1 MARGSKASSTGQR
14 VDVDYNRSWGGAA
27 LGARL
32 RRLSERIDREAAA
45 VYTREGVH
53 FEQRWMGV
61 LRLLSE
67 REGLSVKDIAEALVI
82 THPSVSQ
89 TRRSLQ
95 DAGLITDRPDP
106 NDARR
111 RILELTEAG
120 AAFVARV
127 RPIWLALMEVAE
139 DLDREAQ
146 DVITPLNRL
155 DDALERRSLFDRTL
169 DKLSRGGI
177 KME

>member
-1 MARGSKASSTGQR
+1 MTRAPKPTPAEQR
-14 VDVDYNRSWGGAA
+14 VDLDYNRSWGGAA

-95 DAGLITDRPDP
+95 DAGLIEDRPDP

-111 RILELTEAG
+111 RILQLTEAG
-120 AAFVARV
+120 RAFVATV
-127 RPIWLALMEVAE
+127 RPIWLALMEVAD
-139 DLDREAQ
+139 DLNREAE
-146 DVITPLNRL
+146 DIITPLNRL
-155 DDALERRSLFDRTL
+155 DDALERHSLFDRTI
-169 DKLSRGGI
+169 DKLSRGG
-177 KME
+177 

>member
-1 MARGSKASSTGQR
+1 MTSELKGRREDADSNRG
-14 VDVDYNRSWGGAA
+14 WGAAA

-45 VYTREGVH
+45 VYARDGVR
-53 FEQRWMGV
+53 FEQRWMSV

-67 REGLSVKDIAEALVI
+67 RDGLSVRDIAEALVI

-95 DAGLITDRPDP
+95 DAGLVADAPDP
-106 NDARR
+106 ADARR
-111 RILELTEAG
+111 RILRLTEDG

-127 RPIWLALMEVAE
+127 RPVWQALMEAAIE
-139 DLDREAQ
+139 LDHEAG
-146 DVITPLNRL
+146 DVIGPLNRL
-155 DDALERRSLFDRTL
+155 DEALARRSLYDRAVDRLAGPDEPST
-169 DKLSRGGI
+169 
-177 KME
+177 